1 MALCLALALATGGSA
16 VFAEDCNETGNAAM
30 PGSIKTEDYDS
41 HPKWTIAGDVLEKMV
56 VAGAGALPP
65 AEGVVAAYE
74 LANDTKDFD
83 TATLDREDASLRIE
97 AVLSAADTGI
107 LKGLHA
113 RGISLHSGLGN
124 AVSNDLV
131 KLANDQYGGNS
142 SWVYLERVTDKQF
155 SYGIKGAGLKFALTT
170 GADLA
175 FGSDVV
181 MKFLGKNARRLG
193 ISGPLDKGTQHVLR
207 HVGWDKLYARS
218 TIAASASTKILKV
231 MGSTSVEQFFDSKAV
246 ERYFS
251 EQVKAA
257 SCSALNDLYAQIM
270 DAHGSRLQPTSYRQS
285 AAVDAFRAALV
296 AQPERFAPVVAEA
309 YAVAVQAAAPVAQ
322 PIAIPTAYV
331 PPTPP
336 LVLASA
342 HDAVVQSIS
351 NDNSWIRYANTRRI
365 PMRIPP
371 PKVPGWRYPAGPEVQ
386 VPPQPHVDPTKLS
399 WDANSKNLLQ

>member
-1 MALCLALALATGGSA
+1 VALCLALALATGGSA

-83 TATLDREDASLRIE
+83 TATLDRED
-97 AVLSAADTGI
+97 
-107 LKGLHA
+107 
-113 RGISLHSGLGN
+113 